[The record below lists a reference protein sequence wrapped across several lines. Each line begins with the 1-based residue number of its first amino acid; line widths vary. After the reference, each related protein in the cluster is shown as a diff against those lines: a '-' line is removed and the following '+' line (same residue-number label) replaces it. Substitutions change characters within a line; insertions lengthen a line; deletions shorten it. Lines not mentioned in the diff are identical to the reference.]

1 MIQSVR
7 FEHFRC
13 LRDVELSLEP
23 LTVLV
28 GPPASGKTT
37 VLEALDLLL
46 GCDVSDFWRQDAS
59 RTPVVE
65 WRYDNGK
72 QQRVEYP
79 VTSLDSTPMLM
90 HSVQALA
97 LDVVALR
104 AESSTGRWP
113 ALNRTGDNLAGVFAS
128 LQAGQRQQV
137 IHELCRLVPALR
149 DVRIHLSS
157 PRTQRLQFLD
167 WWKTDLW
174 LGADKVA
181 DTAMMLLAYLVLPY
195 QSPPPDVLTLDMPER
210 GLPPQLLSEL
220 MKLLRGLTTGE
231 LGGSPIQ
238 VVMATSST
246 GLLRHVDSREIRVL
260 SRSPDDGAVQV
271 STSPA
276 DVADWRQRLEMA

>member
-46 GCDVSDFWRQDAS
+46 GCDVTDFWRQDAS
-59 RTPVVE
+59 RAPAVE

-104 AESSTGRWP
+104 AESTPGRWP

-137 IHELCRLVPALR
+137 IQELCRLVPALR
-149 DVRIHLSS
+149 EVGTHQPG
-157 PRTQRLQFLD
+157 PRTQRLRFRD
-167 WWKTDLW
+167 WWKPDLW

-181 DTAMMLLAYLVLPY
+181 DTALMLLAYLVLPY

-210 GLPPQLLSEL
+210 GLPPQMLSEL
-220 MKLLRGLTTGE
+220 MRLLRRMTTGE
-231 LGGSPIQ
+231 HGGTPTQ
-238 VVMATSST
+238 VVMTTSSAR
-246 GLLRHVDSREIRVL
+246 LLKHVDSREIRVL
-260 SRSPDDGAVQV
+260 SRSPDDGSVQV
-271 STSPA
+271 SEAPE